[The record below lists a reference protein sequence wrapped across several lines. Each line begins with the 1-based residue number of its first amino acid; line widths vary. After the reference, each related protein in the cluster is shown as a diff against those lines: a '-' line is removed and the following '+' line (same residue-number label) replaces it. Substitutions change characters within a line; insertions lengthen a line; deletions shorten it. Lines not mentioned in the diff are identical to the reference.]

1 MNSLLGEFTKKLGD
15 RWASLLAL
23 PGLLWLAVASAA
35 VTAGHCHA
43 FDVGRLRDRLTAFVE
58 DPAHRAAGTALLLIA
73 AVLLGSAMV
82 GQTMSAGGR
91 FVVWWWDRS
100 GTGWLS
106 GARARRHRRWAAH
119 VAIVDA
125 PSATAAEIAEH
136 TMLADRICVIE
147 PDRPFWIGDRIR
159 AIHVRTIRLYHLDL
173 TTTWPR
179 LWLVLPETT
188 QTALT
193 RASEAWA
200 SAARLYAWAVLYALL
215 FVVWYPALL
224 VAAAIAVTAQLRA
237 RQATRDLADLTE
249 AAVDVHYRELLELLG
264 RAPGT
269 GLDPGH
275 GPELTGW
282 FRRTRWDPASPLHE

>member
-23 PGLLWLAVASAA
+23 PGLLWLAAASAA
-35 VTAGHCHA
+35 VTAGHAHA

-73 AVLLGSAMV
+73 AVLLGSAVV
-82 GQTMSAGGR
+82 GQAMSAGGR
-91 FVVWWWDRS
+91 FVVWWWDRA
-100 GTGWLS
+100 GGGWLS
-106 GARARRHRRWAAH
+106 PARSSRRRRWTAH
-119 VAIVDA
+119 VRMADA
-125 PSATAAEIAEH
+125 PSATAADIAKH
-136 TMLADRICVIE
+136 STRADRICVVE
-147 PDRPFWIGDRIR
+147 PDRPFWIGDRVR
-159 AIHVRTIRLYHLDL
+159 AIHVRTLRIYHLDL
-173 TTTWPR
+173 TVTWPR

-188 QTALT
+188 QTALA

-200 SAARLYAWAVLYALL
+200 AAARLYAWAVLYGLL
-215 FVVWYPALL
+215 AFAWYPALL
-224 VAAAIAVTAQLRA
+224 VAAAIATTAQLRA
-237 RQATRDLADLTE
+237 RRTTRDLADLTE

-264 RAPGT
+264 RSPGA

-282 FRRTRWDPASPLHE
+282 FRRTRWDPASPLYE